1 MTKKKNNTMA
11 PNNQF
16 VRIVFS
22 LLLVGFL
29 FSCSTPEGFKE
40 PEDPLDAGRE
50 FLRSVL
56 DGDYEKANL
65 YLLNDPEDQELF
77 KRYQS
82 YMKKSPRNELLQLKS
97 ASIVINKVETLSDSV
112 TLINYSNSYTM
123 KPTDLKIIRQGTSWK
138 VDFSYTFSGN
148 LPIE

>member
-1 MTKKKNNTMA
+1 MDHNNKKSVL
-11 PNNQF
+11 F
-16 VRIVFS
+16 YFLLILSVVFS
-22 LLLVGFL
+22 
-29 FSCSTPEGFKE
+29 CNTPEGFVE

-50 FLRSVL
+50 FVRAVL

-65 YLLNDPEDQELF
+65 YLSKDPEDQELF

-82 YMKKSPRNELLQLKS
+82 YMKKAPKQEKLQLKS
-97 ASIVINKVETLSDSV
+97 SSIVINKVEPLSDSV
-112 TLINYSNSYTM
+112 TLINYSNSYTL
-123 KPTDLKIIRQGTSWK
+123 KPTDLKIIKVGASWK

>member
-1 MTKKKNNTMA
+1 
-11 PNNQF
+11 
-16 VRIVFS
+16 
-22 LLLVGFL
+22 L
-29 FSCSTPEGFKE
+29 FSCNTPEGFKE

-50 FLRSVL
+50 FVRAVL

-65 YLLNDPEDQELF
+65 YLLNDPEDQELY

-82 YMKKSPRNELLQLKS
+82 YMKKTPKTEKLQLKS
-97 ASIVINKVETLSDSV
+97 SSIVINKVETLSDSV
-112 TLINYSNSYTM
+112 TIINYSNSYTM
-123 KPTDLKIIRQGTSWK
+123 KPTDLKVVKVGTSWK

>member
-1 MTKKKNNTMA
+1 MGHNKKNL
-11 PNNQF
+11 QF
-16 VRIVFS
+16 FLGICLLS
-22 LLLVGFL
+22 LLLA
-29 FSCSTPEGFKE
+29 CNTPEGFKE

-50 FLRSVL
+50 FVRAVL

-65 YLLNDPEDQELF
+65 YLLKDPEDQELF

-82 YMKKSPRNELLQLKS
+82 YMKKTSRNELLQLKS
-97 ASIVINKVETLSDSV
+97 ASIVINKVESLSDSV

-123 KPTDLKIIRQGTSWK
+123 KPTDLKVIKEGKSWK

-148 LPIE
+148 LPLE

>member
-1 MTKKKNNTMA
+1 MEHNKNR
-11 PNNQF
+11 F
-16 VRIVFS
+16 LILS
-22 LLLVGFL
+22 LLLSITVL
-29 FSCSTPEGFKE
+29 FSCKTPEGFKE

-50 FLRSVL
+50 FVRAVL

-65 YLLNDPEDQELF
+65 YLLNDPEDQELY

-82 YMKKSPRNELLQLKS
+82 YMKKTPKKEMLQLKS
-97 ASIVINKVETLSDSV
+97 SSIVINKVETISDSV
-112 TLINYSNSYTM
+112 TIINYSNSYTM
-123 KPTDLKIIRQGTSWK
+123 KPTDLKIIKVGNSWK

>member
-1 MTKKKNNTMA
+1 MA
-11 PNNQF
+11 NNNQF
-16 VRIVFS
+16 VKIVYS
-22 LLLVGFL
+22 LFLVGIL

-82 YMKKSPRNELLQLKS
+82 YMKKSPKKELLQLKS

-123 KPTDLKIIRQGTSWK
+123 KPTDLKIVKQGSSWK

-148 LPIE
+148 LPLE

>member
-1 MTKKKNNTMA
+1 MTKKMNNTMDH
-11 PNNQF
+11 NKKILHF
-16 VRIVFS
+16 FLGICLLS
-22 LLLVGFL
+22 LL
-29 FSCSTPEGFKE
+29 FSCNTPEGFKE

-50 FLRSVL
+50 FVRAVL

-65 YLLNDPEDQELF
+65 YLLKDPEDQELF

-82 YMKKSPRNELLQLKS
+82 YMKKTPRNELLQLKS
-97 ASIVINKVETLSDSV
+97 ASIVINKVEPLSDTV

-123 KPTDLKIIRQGTSWK
+123 KPTDLKVIKEGKSWK

-148 LPIE
+148 LPLE

>member
-1 MTKKKNNTMA
+1 MEHNKNR
-11 PNNQF
+11 F
-16 VRIVFS
+16 LFLS
-22 LLLVGFL
+22 LLFSITVL
-29 FSCSTPEGFKE
+29 FSCKTPEGFKE

-50 FLRSVL
+50 FVRAVL

-65 YLLNDPEDQELF
+65 YLLNDPEDQELY

-82 YMKKSPRNELLQLKS
+82 YMKKTPKKEMLQLKS
-97 ASIVINKVETLSDSV
+97 SSIVINKVETISDSV
-112 TLINYSNSYTM
+112 TIINYSNSYTM
-123 KPTDLKIIRQGTSWK
+123 KPTDLKVIKVGNSWK

>member
-1 MTKKKNNTMA
+1 MEHNKN
-11 PNNQF
+11 
-16 VRIVFS
+16 R
-22 LLLVGFL
+22 FL
-29 FSCSTPEGFKE
+29 FFLFMLSLAVFFSCNTPEGFKE

-50 FLRSVL
+50 FVRAVL

-65 YLLNDPEDQELF
+65 YLLNDPEDQELY

-82 YMKKSPRNELLQLKS
+82 YMKKTPKKEMLQLKS
-97 ASIVINKVETLSDSV
+97 SSIVINKVETLSDSV
-112 TLINYSNSYTM
+112 TIINYSNSYTM
-123 KPTDLKIIRQGTSWK
+123 KPTDLKIVKVGNSWK

>member
-1 MTKKKNNTMA
+1 M
-11 PNNQF
+11 
-16 VRIVFS
+16 
-22 LLLVGFL
+22 
-29 FSCSTPEGFKE
+29 FSCNTPEGFKE

-50 FLRSVL
+50 FVRAVL

-65 YLLNDPEDQELF
+65 YLLNDPEDQELY

-82 YMKKSPRNELLQLKS
+82 YMKKTPKTEKLQLKS
-97 ASIVINKVETLSDSV
+97 SSIVINKVETLSDSV
-112 TLINYSNSYTM
+112 TIINYSNSYTM
-123 KPTDLKIIRQGTSWK
+123 KPTDLKVVKVGTSWK

>member
-1 MTKKKNNTMA
+1 MEHNKN
-11 PNNQF
+11 
-16 VRIVFS
+16 R
-22 LLLVGFL
+22 FL
-29 FSCSTPEGFKE
+29 FSFLFSLAVLFSCRTPEGFKE

-50 FLRSVL
+50 FVRAVL

-65 YLLNDPEDQELF
+65 YLLNDPEDQELY

-82 YMKKSPRNELLQLKS
+82 YMKKTPKKEMLQLKS
-97 ASIVINKVETLSDSV
+97 SSIVINKVETISDSV
-112 TLINYSNSYTM
+112 TIINYSNSYTM
-123 KPTDLKIIRQGTSWK
+123 KPTDLKVVKIGNSWK

>member
-1 MTKKKNNTMA
+1 MDHNRKIL
-11 PNNQF
+11 PF
-16 VRIVFS
+16 FWGFC
-22 LLLVGFL
+22 LLTFL
-29 FSCSTPEGFKE
+29 FSCSTPEGFNE

-50 FLRSVL
+50 FVRAVL

-65 YLLNDPEDQELF
+65 YLLKDPEDQELF

-82 YMKKSPRNELLQLKS
+82 YMKKTPRKELLQLKS
-97 ASIVINKVETLSDSV
+97 ASIVINKVESLSDSV

-123 KPTDLKIIRQGTSWK
+123 KPTDLKVIREGKTWK

-148 LPIE
+148 LPLE

>member
-1 MTKKKNNTMA
+1 MA
-11 PNNQF
+11 HNKHHSLF
-16 VRIVFS
+16 FS
-22 LLLVGFL
+22 ILLTLTVL
-29 FSCSTPEGFKE
+29 FSCNTPEGFKE

-50 FLRSVL
+50 FVRAVL

-65 YLLNDPEDQELF
+65 YLLNDPEDQELY

-82 YMKKSPRNELLQLKS
+82 YMKKTPKTEKLQLKS
-97 ASIVINKVETLSDSV
+97 SSIVINKVETLSDSV
-112 TLINYSNSYTM
+112 TIINYSNSYTM
-123 KPTDLKIIRQGTSWK
+123 KPTDLKVVKVGTSWK

>member
-1 MTKKKNNTMA
+1 MDHNNKKSFLLY
-11 PNNQF
+11 F
-16 VRIVFS
+16 VF
-22 LLLVGFL
+22 FL
-29 FSCSTPEGFKE
+29 SVAFSCNTPEGFIE

-50 FLRSVL
+50 FLRAVL

-65 YLLNDPEDQELF
+65 YLSKDPEDQELF

-82 YMKKSPRNELLQLKS
+82 YMKKAPKTEKLQLKS
-97 ASIVINKVETLSDSV
+97 SSIVINKVESLSDSV

-123 KPTDLKIIRQGTSWK
+123 KPTDLKIIRVGTSWK

>member
-1 MTKKKNNTMA
+1 MEHNKNR
-11 PNNQF
+11 F
-16 VRIVFS
+16 LILS
-22 LLLVGFL
+22 LLLSITVL
-29 FSCSTPEGFKE
+29 FSCKTPEGFKE

-50 FLRSVL
+50 FVRAVL

-65 YLLNDPEDQELF
+65 YLLNDPEDQELY

-82 YMKKSPRNELLQLKS
+82 YMKKTPKKEMLQLKS
-97 ASIVINKVETLSDSV
+97 SSIVINKVETISDSV
-112 TLINYSNSYTM
+112 TIINYSNSYTM
-123 KPTDLKIIRQGTSWK
+123 KPTDLKVIKVGNSWK

>member
-1 MTKKKNNTMA
+1 MDHNNKKSTL
-11 PNNQF
+11 F
-16 VRIVFS
+16 YFLFILSVVFS
-22 LLLVGFL
+22 
-29 FSCSTPEGFKE
+29 CNTPEGFVE

-50 FLRSVL
+50 FVRAVL

-65 YLLNDPEDQELF
+65 YLSKDPEDQELF

-82 YMKKSPRNELLQLKS
+82 YMKKAPKTEKLQLKS
-97 ASIVINKVETLSDSV
+97 SSILINKVEPLSDSI

-123 KPTDLKIIRQGTSWK
+123 KPTDLKIIKVGNSWK

>member
-1 MTKKKNNTMA
+1 MDHNKKIIKH
-11 PNNQF
+11 
-16 VRIVFS
+16 
-22 LLLVGFL
+22 FL
-29 FSCSTPEGFKE
+29 GVCLIGLFFACNTPEGFKD

-50 FLRSVL
+50 FVRAVL

-65 YLLNDPEDQELF
+65 YLLKDAEDQELF

-82 YMKKSPRNELLQLKS
+82 YMKKTPRKELLQLKS
-97 ASIVINKVETLSDSV
+97 SSIVINKVEALSDSV

-123 KPTDLKIIRQGTSWK
+123 KPTDLKVIKDGKSWK

-148 LPIE
+148 LPLE

>member
-1 MTKKKNNTMA
+1 M
-11 PNNQF
+11 
-16 VRIVFS
+16 
-22 LLLVGFL
+22 
-29 FSCSTPEGFKE
+29 FSCNTPEGFKE

-50 FLRSVL
+50 FVRSVL

-65 YLLNDPEDQELF
+65 YLLNDPEDQELY

-82 YMKKSPRNELLQLKS
+82 YMKKTPKTEKLQLKS
-97 ASIVINKVETLSDSV
+97 SSIVINKVETLSDSV
-112 TLINYSNSYTM
+112 TIINYSNSYTM
-123 KPTDLKIIRQGTSWK
+123 KPTDLKVVKVGTSWK